1 MAMSTARQAHHEL
14 HLDLIKQRRCR
25 NTVPA
30 SFQRA
35 LGIQM
40 PCMQP
45 CTAIQL
51 PGTVVLMR
59 FHDGSGRKDGKVLAR
74 HSKAGVANG
83 VP

>member
-1 MAMSTARQAHHEL
+1 MSTARQTRHEL
-14 HLDLIKQRRCR
+14 HLDSIKKLRCR
-25 NTVPA
+25 NAVPA

-35 LGIQM
+35 LGIQL

-45 CTAIQL
+45 CPAIQL

-59 FHDGSGRKDGKVLAR
+59 FHDGSGRKDGKVPAR